1 MLIKTVEKCI
11 QATLQKLTNVIS
23 SEIRFGRYI
32 LPSIVS
38 DSAIQRF
45 RSARHNTKVKR
56 RKELTLIMILIR
68 CPLSSF
74 SPSQMED
81 GSSNGR
87 MECSYSYRIESLE

>member
-11 QATLQKLTNVIS
+11 QATLQKLTNVIP

-45 RSARHNTKVKR
+45 RFRAPQYKSQKEKR
-56 RKELTLIMILIR
+56 ADPDHDTNPMSTL
-68 CPLSSF
+68 
-74 SPSQMED
+74 
-81 GSSNGR
+81 
-87 MECSYSYRIESLE
+87 